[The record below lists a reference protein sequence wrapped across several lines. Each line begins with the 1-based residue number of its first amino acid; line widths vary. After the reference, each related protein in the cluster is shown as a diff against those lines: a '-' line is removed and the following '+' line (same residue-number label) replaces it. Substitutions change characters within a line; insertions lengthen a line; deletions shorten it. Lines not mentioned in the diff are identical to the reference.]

1 MRFVNTVELKNH
13 LNAVLS
19 DVCHGEA
26 VVVTLRGKPA
36 ATLLSTSE
44 DELEQVL
51 FERSAAV
58 RRAIRQGLR
67 DLSAG
72 RLTTLKAYATR
83 RFGSADTPARKS
95 R

>member
-1 MRFVNTVELKNH
+1 MRFVNTMELKNH

-19 DVCHGEA
+19 DVCHGET

-36 ATLLSTSE
+36 ATLLPTTE
-44 DELEQVL
+44 DNLDQVL

-58 RRAIRQGLR
+58 RKAVQQGLR
-67 DLSAG
+67 DLNAG
-72 RLTTLKAYATR
+72 RSTTLKAYVAR
-83 RFGSADTPARKS
+83 RFGSAHPPIRKS

>member
-26 VVVTLRGKPA
+26 VIVTLRGKPA
-36 ATLLSTSE
+36 ATLLPTTE
-44 DELEQVL
+44 DDLDQVF

-58 RRAIRQGLR
+58 RKAIRRGLR
-67 DLSAG
+67 DLNAG
-72 RLTTLKAYATR
+72 RFTTLKAYAAR
-83 RFGSADTPARKS
+83 RFGSADAPARKS

>member
-19 DVCHGEA
+19 DVCHGET

-36 ATLLSTSE
+36 ATLLPTTE
-44 DELEQVL
+44 HDLDQVL
-51 FERSAAV
+51 FEGSTAV
-58 RRAIRQGLR
+58 RRAIQQGLR
-67 DLSAG
+67 DLNAG
-72 RLTTLKAYATR
+72 RCTTLKAYVTR
-83 RFGSADTPARKS
+83 RFGSANTPTRKS

>member
-1 MRFVNTVELKNH
+1 MRFMNTVELKNH

-19 DVCHGEA
+19 DVCHGET

-36 ATLLSTSE
+36 ATLLSTTE
-44 DELEQVL
+44 DDLDQVL

-58 RRAIRQGLR
+58 RKAVRQGLR

-72 RLTTLKAYATR
+72 RFTTLKAYAAR
-83 RFGSADTPARKS
+83 HFGSADPPTRKS